1 MRLRTSLGSW
11 CWVRAAIVHAATIRR
26 KTTPGLRSVHLV
38 VHDVRTAAQSIDGGL
53 IFAGLTLVSLLFSWT
68 SQSFLA
74 CSVCTYSIF
83 LLFLLFSTSA
93 YIIACSR
100 YIRPSFDPYIF
111 ALNTLSP
118 GGIPSGTIHLS
129 LLINQSLCTYSR
141 YVVSCCCLGSLLS
154 FPMHLASPKSSMAQ
168 SPSSSA
174 ITDLTLLQ
182 W

>member
-1 MRLRTSLGSW
+1 M
-11 CWVRAAIVHAATIRR
+11 
-26 KTTPGLRSVHLV
+26 

-129 LLINQSLCTYSR
+129 LLKPIAMYILSLRSFLLLFGLIVVLSNALSIPKIKYGAVSIIFR
-141 YVVSCCCLGSLLS
+141 YHRSDFTTVVDTE
-154 FPMHLASPKSSMAQ
+154 HLKSANNLKML
-168 SPSSSA
+168 P
-174 ITDLTLLQ
+174 TML
-182 W
+182 